1 MVVRLSAAV
10 CGAAI
15 VFACSSAAMARSEAA
30 SHAANRAAHDTSIL
44 GTASTYNPYRPGYRE
59 GGVETSSGERY
70 DPSAWTAAIQTG
82 LREKF
87 GGVHGGKTRYAL
99 VEGVNKKVIVKINDV
114 GPLEPGRIIDLNERT
129 MRFFDSSRQRG
140 LIHNVKVTPLSG
152 DHWTLGPIAGKVI
165 ASKADTD

>member
-1 MVVRLSAAV
+1 MVVRLSAV
-10 CGAAI
+10 ICGAAMM
-15 VFACSSAAMARSEAA
+15 FACSSAAMARTE
-30 SHAANRAAHDTSIL
+30 SHAANRAAHDASIV

-87 GGVHGGKTRYAL
+87 GGVHGGKARYAL
-99 VEGVNKKVIVKINDV
+99 VESVEKKVIVKINDV

-129 MRFFDSSRQRG
+129 MRYFDPALQRG
-140 LIHNVKVTPLSG
+140 LICNVKVTPLRG
-152 DHWTLGPIAGKVI
+152 DHWTPGPIAGKVA
-165 ASKADTD
+165 ASEVDAD